1 MLCASIWSGR
11 GAEESVRQRFKR
23 TSEEETLRRPPSD
36 YAPIVGGP
44 DPHGRVERAGD
55 DAFAVERDRVDLGRV
70 TAKDVQA
77 LARVDVP
84 QLRKKS
90 VSQSVSVFFPPSLLK
105 RSTWGGE
112 TNVPGKSY
120 HNSR

>member
-1 MLCASIWSGR
+1 MP
-11 GAEESVRQRFKR
+11 
-23 TSEEETLRRPPSD
+23 RRMKTQCREAPEPSRAD
-36 YAPIVGGP
+36 SPIVGGP
-44 DPHGRVERAGD
+44 DPHSRVERAGD

-90 VSQSVSVFFPPSLLK
+90 VS
-105 RSTWGGE
+105 
-112 TNVPGKSY
+112 
-120 HNSR
+120 